1 VPPIAGA
8 TKQGVQTLRTLED
21 ALRLCEGARSCG
33 QIVIVGGGLLGLDVA
48 VSLRHWGCQITVLE
62 ALPRLLPRQLDP
74 EGAAMLQHLIEERGI
89 QVIVG
94 DLCDEVLGE
103 GSVTGVRLRSGRE
116 LAACLL
122 LILAGVRPNTALAS
136 EAGLPC
142 QRGILVNERM
152 QTSLPDIYAVGDC
165 AEFGGHVWG
174 IIPAALAQAR
184 VAGSQIAGAKDVVY
198 EDIVPSTT
206 LKVSGID
213 LTSLGEVN
221 PEAEGAQEY
230 RYVDQERGIYKK
242 LVVRDGRVVG
252 AILLGDRADL
262 QAVNRLVTD
271 RMDVSDVAQRL
282 LDPAFDLRSWVRARH

>member
-1 VPPIAGA
+1 
-8 TKQGVQTLRTLED
+8 
-21 ALRLCEGARSCG
+21 
-33 QIVIVGGGLLGLDVA
+33 
-48 VSLRHWGCQITVLE
+48 
-62 ALPRLLPRQLDP
+62 
-74 EGAAMLQHLIEERGI
+74 
-89 QVIVG
+89 
-94 DLCDEVLGE
+94 
-103 GSVTGVRLRSGRE
+103 
-116 LAACLL
+116 
-122 LILAGVRPNTALAS
+122 
-136 EAGLPC
+136 
-142 QRGILVNERM
+142 
-152 QTSLPDIYAVGDC
+152 
-165 AEFGGHVWG
+165 
-174 IIPAALAQAR
+174 
-184 VAGSQIAGAKDVVY
+184 VY
-198 EDIVPSTT
+198 QDIVPSTT